1 MSETPTKVVKRGRP
15 AKPESSNDFCRICK
29 CSLRLTRCLWLN
41 FYKSN
46 ERDGFKNI
54 VLAEMC
60 NNSGISVVKHEN
72 MSDRVFYMQKES

>member
-1 MSETPTKVVKRGRP
+1 MQS
-15 AKPESSNDFCRICK
+15 
-29 CSLRLTRCLWLN
+29 LTRCLWLN